1 MIALV
6 SFQHDLII
14 TRNEADFLGL
24 SYTESDRF
32 GTGCNYN
39 TRLQPMSKNDY
50 YTDELFSVDTN
61 GEIKYY
67 TDQTMSKEVT
77 NSYRYNKVED
87 KDWVIVNQNNN
98 MVELEK
104 FALNCK
110 YPYTISKC
118 VKSEQPTMHNLS
130 MMLSQIEEKFS
141 YIDKQ
146 LDLFNN
152 QQFNQKV
159 NVHVGGGLIVTYND
173 LKLMED
179 SCTDTLQSE
188 LNNGWRIIAVC
199 VQPNNRRPDYILGRY
214 NSELEV
220 YGKTKAGRNGD

>member
-14 TRNEADFLGL
+14 TRDEADFLGL

-32 GTGCNYN
+32 GTGCNYS

-50 YTDELFSVDTN
+50 YTDELFSVETDGT
-61 GEIKYY
+61 IKYY

-77 NSYRYNKVED
+77 NSYRYNRVED

-98 MVELEK
+98 MVELER

-110 YPYTISKC
+110 HQYTISKC

-130 MMLSQIEEKFS
+130 IMLNQIEEKFS

-146 LDLFNN
+146 LDLFSN

-179 SCTDTLQSE
+179 SCTDALQSE

-220 YGKTKAGRNGD
+220 YGKTRAGRKGD